1 MEKIRQEQRVNK
13 VGSLQMMAQPS
24 GCVVISEYVLICLS
38 VMGYITWMFG
48 SRSPGLLGILEV
60 ELGSASRVGR
70 RLGQGK
76 VGVSNLRL
84 RFILDVL
91 LSMT

>member
-1 MEKIRQEQRVNK
+1 
-13 VGSLQMMAQPS
+13 
-24 GCVVISEYVLICLS
+24 
-38 VMGYITWMFG
+38 MGYITWMFG

-84 RFILDVL
+84 TFILDVL
-91 LSMT
+91 LNMT